1 MRDAIGHDV
10 RLDSP
15 LTPRE
20 QSILDGV
27 LMGIWPD
34 AQAGIDYARKVWGWV

>member
-15 LTPRE
+15 LTERE
-20 QSILDGV
+20 RSIISGV
-27 LMGIWPD
+27 LMGLWPD
-34 AQAGIDYARKVWGWV
+34 AQAGIDYARKVWGWD